1 MFALII
7 SLGQAT
13 VYVLTGLYG
22 SPSSLA
28 PGVCLRIVQLVAA
41 SLIVILLDELLAKGY
56 GCSNGECLMQELDNG
71 NYLLLVNV

>member
-22 SPSSLA
+22 PPSNLG
-28 PGVCLRIVQLVAA
+28 PGVCLLLIVQLVAA
-41 SLIVILLDELLAKGY
+41 SLIVILLDAFLLHRSGLTFSSPLPISPDI
-56 GCSNGECLMQELDNG
+56 CESIPQ
-71 NYLLLVNV
+71 